1 MIKKIVFCF
10 DFGSPTVYLAST
22 QLPLIAERNSAEL
35 EYKPV
40 LLGGIFKATGNQTPA
55 AIPAKGAYYG
65 VDLPRFAK
73 KYSVPFQN
81 NPFFPVNTLALMR
94 GAVSYQLDGDFD
106 GYLKTIFDS
115 MWINPKD
122 MNNPEIIGEV
132 LKNGGFDPED
142 FMNRVSDQNVKDILI
157 KNTEEAVQKGA
168 FGAPT
173 IFVGDEMFFG
183 QDRLDFIEEA
193 LK

>member
-1 MIKKIVFCF
+1 MTKKIVFCF

-73 KYSVPFQN
+73 RYSVPFQN

-183 QDRLDFIEEA
+183 QDRLDFIEES
-193 LK
+193 LE

>member
-1 MIKKIVFCF
+1 MTKKIIFCF

-73 KYSVPFQN
+73 RYAVPFKN

-94 GAVSYQLDGDFD
+94 GAVSYQLNGDFD

-115 MWINPKD
+115 MWVNPKD

-132 LKNGGFDPED
+132 LMNGGFDPED

-157 KNTEEAVQKGA
+157 NNTEEAVQKGA